1 MEASE
6 VGHLIPLVRRPVK
19 AELKDTQDF
28 IYVQQEIFFRHIPK
42 AMNFFYLNFR
52 YFQNLCFK
60 CIFII
65 NMGIRML
72 SKFFFYTFFWPKR

>member
-6 VGHLIPLVRRPVK
+6 VGHLIPLVRSPVK

-42 AMNFFYLNFR
+42 AMNFFISIL
-52 YFQNLCFK
+52 
-60 CIFII
+60 
-65 NMGIRML
+65 GI
-72 SKFFFYTFFWPKR
+72 SKICVSNAFL

>member
-42 AMNFFYLNFR
+42 AMNFF
-52 YFQNLCFK
+52 
-60 CIFII
+60 
-65 NMGIRML
+65 L
-72 SKFFFYTFFWPKR
+72 SQF